1 MGELQGGD
9 LRQVDHAAAADRD
22 DHVGASALALRQRR
36 VDGRGRHVDG
46 GLGEDRDVQRG
57 ERVEDRGEARRL
69 RDHGIGDDQHA
80 APVLGGDVARR
91 RGHAGSE
98 QHLGRRAQDGEVG
111 HRSVSRNEVIR
122 GLNSSVR
129 SSGEACPQRPEH
141 VAADVRQ
148 RLQQRQE
155 AVAQRHHAV
164 LRAVHQQ
171 DRRGDPL
178 ELRAREREVVDPA
191 LARRREQLPVPRLR
205 QRRAVAR
212 LDGLRRRGGGVV
224 VDQLDQRARPLGARR
239 GVAPQGVEAG
249 GQRHGVPHRADRDDP
264 GHRVRAGGRDRERDR
279 RARRVADHGE
289 RRDAERVDELERL
302 PGPRRAER
310 AFGPGT
316 LPEAEQIGR
325 DHPMPRRQRRDERVP
340 CRGRRP
346 RTGAVQ
352 QEHGRPGDVSRHRVR
367 PGRRR
372 ARAPS

>member
-1 MGELQGGD
+1 MPAWAVTTGGAADRQQRVADRVARDQMAARDPDLHVGARVGHDGDRRRLRARARRRRQRDERHDRARHRADGVVVLERRAVGELQRGD
-9 LRQVDHAAAADRD
+9 LREVDHAAAADRD
-22 DHVGASALALRQRR
+22 DHVGASALALRQGR
-36 VDGRGRHVDG
+36 VDRRGRHVDG

-155 AVAQRHHAV
+155 AVAQRHDAV

-191 LARRREQLPVPRLR
+191 LARRREQLAVPRLR
-205 QRRAVAR
+205 QRRAGSAPR
-212 LDGLRRRGGGVV
+212 RPPASRRRG
-224 VDQLDQRARPLGARR
+224 R
-239 GVAPQGVEAG
+239 G
-249 GQRHGVPHRADRDDP
+249 
-264 GHRVRAGGRDRERDR
+264 
-279 RARRVADHGE
+279 
-289 RRDAERVDELERL
+289 
-302 PGPRRAER
+302 
-310 AFGPGT
+310 
-316 LPEAEQIGR
+316 
-325 DHPMPRRQRRDERVP
+325 
-340 CRGRRP
+340 
-346 RTGAVQ
+346 
-352 QEHGRPGDVSRHRVR
+352 
-367 PGRRR
+367 
-372 ARAPS
+372 